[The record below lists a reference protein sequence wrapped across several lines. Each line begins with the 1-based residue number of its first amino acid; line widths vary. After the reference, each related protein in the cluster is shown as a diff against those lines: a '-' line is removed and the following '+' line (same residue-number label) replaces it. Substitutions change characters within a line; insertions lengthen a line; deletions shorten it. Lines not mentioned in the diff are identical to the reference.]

1 MGKVT
6 ASLAISL
13 DGVMAGP
20 NQSQDA
26 PMGEGPGERLVE
38 YMHKWMFGEPEKHEA
53 ALAALQAPSA
63 MILGRNMFSPG
74 RGEWDPEWRGWWGGN
89 PPHHAPGFVLT
100 HYPRKPLVMEGG
112 TTFTFVTDGPE
123 SALAQA
129 REAAGEGIV
138 GIGGGLRTVRQYL
151 SAGSIDELYL
161 HIAPVILG
169 SGERLLDGVT
179 GISLEPFGVSGNSNV
194 THISYRVLH

>member
-6 ASLAISL
+6 ASLATSL

-20 NQSQDA
+20 NQSLEA
-26 PMGEGPGERLVE
+26 PMGEGVGERLVE
-38 YMHKWMFGEPEKHEA
+38 YMHKWMFAEPEGNEA
-53 ALAALQAPSA
+53 ALATLQAPSA

-74 RGEWDPEWRGWWGGN
+74 RGEWDPDWRGWWGED
-89 PPHHAPGFVLT
+89 PPYHAPVFVLT
-100 HYPRKPLVMEGG
+100 HYPREPLVMEGG
-112 TTFTFVTDGPE
+112 TTFHFVIDGPE

-129 REAAGEGIV
+129 REAAGDGDV

-161 HIAPVILG
+161 HIVPVIFG

-179 GISLEPFGVSGNSNV
+179 DVALEPLDVSSNANV